1 MSNFFI
7 RRPIVA
13 MVISILMV
21 IVGAVAASRLPVEQ
35 YPGLAPPNIKVTT
48 RYPGANAEIVEQSVA
63 TPIEQQING
72 VDNMLYIKSLNT
84 SDGQLQ
90 MDVTFR
96 VGMDRDMANVLTQ
109 NRVGWASSR
118 LPIEV
123 TQQGVIVKKVNPSIL
138 MIISIYSPTGAYD
151 GTFLN
156 NFAVLNV
163 RDAILR
169 VPGVAQADLIG
180 GSEYGMRVWVR
191 PDRLAQLGL
200 SATDVVNAIKEQNLQ
215 APAGQIGGE
224 PAPRGQ
230 EFTYTVRAPGRFS
243 TPEEF
248 ANIIVRSAGEGGEV
262 RIRDVGRVELGNE
275 FYGQDARLNGQPSAV
290 LMVYLLPGANQTASA
305 EQIYQTLDEAKS
317 RFPEGIDYKI
327 TYDTTP
333 AVEASIH
340 EVMKTL
346 YEAVILVILVV
357 FIFLQSWRATLI
369 PLLTVPVSLVG
380 ALIFF
385 PMLGFTI
392 NVLTLFG
399 LVLAI
404 GIVVDDAIVV
414 VEAVMHH
421 IEHGMTPKDA
431 TFQAMK
437 EVSAPVIGIAFILS
451 AVFIPVAFVGGLTG
465 QLYMQFAITIA
476 LAVLISAFNALTL
489 SPALAA
495 LLLKPGGQAPKGIL
509 GKSFG
514 AFNRGFEK
522 ITGTYVGLAGGLVR
536 KSVFA
541 IIAVVAFAVAAG
553 GVAKFLPGGFV
564 PDEDLGVFMV
574 HLQLP
579 SAASLQRT
587 GEVAR
592 QVEAA
597 IAEDPLVDSYNSM
610 LGANFLSNAHTPYVA
625 TFAVRLKPWEER
637 PGAEGD
643 VTAIMRRLSQRLQ
656 GMSEAV
662 IFPYSPPTIPGFGA
676 AGGFTLVLQDRSGQ
690 MTIAELGQRAGEFI
704 AAARQ
709 RPEIGGVTTTFDATV
724 PQVAVSVN
732 REQARSQGVAINDV
746 FTTLQTALGGVYVN
760 DFNRFGR
767 VYRVYVQADSTFRR
781 SAQNIND
788 FYVRSR
794 TTNQMVPLGALVAA
808 QNSSGAEEVTRYNLY
823 RSVVLNGSP
832 APGFSSGQAMQAL
845 AEVAATALPAEMGI
859 EWTGFSYQEA
869 TAPPSG
875 PTFAMAIVFV
885 FLLLAAMY
893 ESWSLPF
900 SVLLGTPLA
909 AFGAFVGLLI
919 AGYELNVF
927 TSIGLITLIG
937 LAAKNAILIVEFA
950 KMKREEGMPVMEAA
964 LTSAKLRFRPI
975 LMTSFAF
982 ILGVVP
988 LMLASGSGANGQN
1001 VMGVSVF
1008 AGMLAATALAVFL
1021 IPGLYAF
1028 VQGLAER
1035 FGGAPKAEAAAPAAP
1050 AAAKGH

>member
-1 MSNFFI
+1 MANFFI
-7 RRPIVA
+7 NRPIVA
-13 MVISILMV
+13 MVISILT
-21 IVGAVAASRLPVEQ
+21 IIIGAVAASRLPVEQ

-48 RYPGANAEIVEQSVA
+48 RYPGANAEIVEASVA

-96 VGMDRDMANVLTQ
+96 VGMDRDMANVLAQ
-109 NRVGWASSR
+109 NRVGWATSR
-118 LPIEV
+118 LPSEV
-123 TQQGVIVKKVNPSIL
+123 NQQGVIVKKVNPSIL
-138 MIISIYSPTGAYD
+138 MMITIYSPTGAYD
-151 GTFLN
+151 ATFLN

-169 VPGVAQADLIG
+169 TPGVAQADLTG
-180 GSEYGMRVWVR
+180 GSEYGMRVWLR
-191 PDRLAQLGL
+191 PDRLAQLQL
-200 SATDVVNAIKEQNLQ
+200 SPTDVVNAIKEQNLQ

-224 PAPRGQ
+224 PAAPGQ
-230 EFTYTVRAPGRFS
+230 EFTYTVRAPSRFV

-248 ANIIVRSAGEGGEV
+248 QNIIVRSAGEGGEV
-262 RIRDVGRVELGNE
+262 RIRDIGRVQLGDE
-275 FYGQDARLNGQPSAV
+275 FYGTAARLNGNPAAV
-290 LMVYLLPGANQTASA
+290 LLVYLLPGANQVASA
-305 EQIYQTLDEAKS
+305 EQIYHTLAELKS
-317 RFPEGIDYKI
+317 RFPDGIDYKI

-346 YEAVILVILVV
+346 YEAIFLVILVV

-380 ALIFF
+380 TLIFF
-385 PMLGFTI
+385 PLLGFTI

-414 VEAVMHH
+414 VEAVIHH
-421 IEHGMTPKDA
+421 IEHGKSPKDA
-431 TFQAMK
+431 TIQAMK
-437 EVSAPVIGIAFILS
+437 EVSGPVVGIALILS

-465 QLYMQFAITIA
+465 RLYTQFAVTIA
-476 LAVLISAFNALTL
+476 VSVLMSAFNALTL
-489 SPALAA
+489 SPALSA
-495 LLLKPGGQAPKGIL
+495 LLLKPGSQTPGGWM
-509 GKSFG
+509 GKFFG

-522 ITGTYVGLAGGLVR
+522 FTGTYVGLAGGLVR

-541 IIAVVAFAVAAG
+541 VIAIVAFVAASG
-553 GVAKFLPGGFV
+553 GIARFLPTGFV
-564 PDEDLGVFMV
+564 PEEDLGIYLV

-587 GEVAR
+587 AEVAR
-592 QVEAA
+592 QVEQA
-597 IAEDPLVDSYNSM
+597 IGEEPMVDSYNTL
-610 LGANFLSNAHTPYVA
+610 LGTNFLSNANTPYVA

-637 PGAEGD
+637 PGDEGD
-643 VTAIMRRLSQRLQ
+643 VTAIMGRLKQRLQ
-656 GMSEAV
+656 GLTEAV
-662 IFPYSPPTIPGFGA
+662 IFPYTPPTIPGFGA
-676 AGGFTLVLQDRSGQ
+676 AGGFTVVLQDRSGQ
-690 MTIAELGQRAGEFI
+690 MTIAELGQRAQEYI
-704 AAARQ
+704 AAART
-709 RPEIGGVTTTFDATV
+709 RPEIGGITTTFDPTV
-724 PQVAVSVN
+724 PQVAVDVN
-732 REQARSQGVAINDV
+732 REQARSQGVQINDV
-746 FTTLQTALGGVYVN
+746 FMTLQTALGGVYVN

-767 VYRVYVQADSTFRR
+767 VYRVYVQADADFRR
-781 SAQNIND
+781 RAENIND
-788 FYVRSR
+788 FFVRSK
-794 TTNQMVPLGALVAA
+794 TTNRMVPLAALVTAR
-808 QNSSGAEEVTRYNLY
+808 NSNGAEEVTRYNLY

-832 APGFSSGQAMQAL
+832 APGATSGQAMAAL
-845 AEVAATALPAEMGI
+845 QEVAATALPQEMGI

-869 TAPPSG
+869 TSPPSG
-875 PTFAMAIVFV
+875 PTFFMAIIFV

-919 AGYELNVF
+919 AGLEINVF

-950 KMKREEGMPVMEAA
+950 KMKHEQGMGVADAA
-964 LTSAKLRFRPI
+964 LESAKLRFRPI

-988 LMLASGSGANGQN
+988 LMLASGSGSKGQN

-1008 AGMLAATALAVFL
+1008 AGMLAATGLGVFL
-1021 IPGLYAF
+1021 IPGLYTF
-1028 VQGLAER
+1028 VQSLAEK
-1035 FGGAPKAEAAAPAAP
+1035 FGGKKKTPAPTPQPAG
-1050 AAAKGH
+1050 GH